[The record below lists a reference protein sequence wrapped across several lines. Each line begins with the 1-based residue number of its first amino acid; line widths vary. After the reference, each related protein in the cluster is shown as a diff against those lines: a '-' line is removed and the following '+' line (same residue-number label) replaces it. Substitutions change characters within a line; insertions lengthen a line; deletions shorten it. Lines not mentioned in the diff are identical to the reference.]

1 MNSWVIG
8 LRPINVNY
16 NKKEKLLLN
25 RQELQR
31 KVRQIVHQL
40 ISGKRLCLPTGF
52 VLEEKMFS
60 LKLVEE
66 WGSIP
71 RAGSDEMMHAVV
83 SYDTLKVTMLF

>member
-31 KVRQIVHQL
+31 KVRQ
-40 ISGKRLCLPTGF
+40 SGGIYGYFLSSLP
-52 VLEEKMFS
+52 KQ
-60 LKLVEE
+60 
-66 WGSIP
+66 
-71 RAGSDEMMHAVV
+71 A
-83 SYDTLKVTMLF
+83 